1 MTILEFS
8 TKIASKVPSGWS
20 YWAGS
25 YALDYNREK
34 IAGDTVL
41 MVLPNWPVYYRSDV
55 LCQKNT
61 IRVEFWFLKYTG
73 IANTT
78 TGTQQ
83 HNPNQSLEHMVAV
96 DSVINAFFT
105 SLQTDSSITV
115 KQVSDIEFLPTP
127 VGGTTNAQSVSKV
140 TATLLIQ

>member
-8 TKIASKVPSGWS
+8 TKIAAKVPSGWS

-34 IAGDTVL
+34 TAADTVL
-41 MVLPNWPVYYRSDV
+41 MVLPNWPVYYRTDM
-55 LCQKNT
+55 LCQSNI
-61 IRVEFWFLKYTG
+61 IRVDFWFLKYTG
-73 IANTT
+73 IDNTT

-83 HNPNQSLEHMVAV
+83 HNPNQSLEHMVTV
-96 DSVINAFFT
+96 ESVINAFFT

-127 VGGTTNAQSVSKV
+127 VGGTANAQSVSKV